1 MNLVLIGFRGCG
13 KTSVGRKAA
22 PRLGLRFVDTD
33 RLVEERE
40 GRSVADIF
48 SLSGEAHFREAE
60 AAVIAAL
67 AGIDGVLVAAGGG
80 APCSGR
86 NRAVLSRLGRV
97 VWLKA
102 SPSTALRRMRGGLRP
117 PLTGLPAKEE
127 VETLM
132 QKRQDDYAALADAAI
147 DTDGKSKREV
157 TDELEH
163 VWRNL
168 QGDDVR

>member
-1 MNLVLIGFRGCG
+1 MNLILIGFRGCG

-40 GRSVADIF
+40 GRSVAEIF

-67 AGIDGVLVAAGGG
+67 AGIEGFLVAAGGG
-80 APCSGR
+80 APCSEK
-86 NRAVLSRLGRV
+86 NRAVLSGIGRV

-102 SPSTALRRMRGGLRP
+102 SPATVTARMRGGGRP
-117 PLTGLPAKEE
+117 PLTDLPAEEE
-127 VETLM
+127 VATLM
-132 QKRQDDYAALADAAI
+132 KKRHDDYAALADAAI

-163 VWRNL
+163 VWRDL

>member
-13 KTSVGRKAA
+13 KSSVGRQAA
-22 PRLGLRFVDTD
+22 IRLGLRFVDTD

-40 GRSVADIF
+40 GKSVADIF
-48 SLSGEAHFREAE
+48 SLFGEARFRRAE
-60 AAVIAAL
+60 AAVIATL
-67 AGIDGVLVAAGGG
+67 AGTDGCLVAAGGG
-80 APCSGR
+80 APCGEG

-102 SPSTALRRMRGGLRP
+102 SPATVLGRMRRGGRP
-117 PLTGLPAKEE
+117 ALTDLPAEEE

-132 QKRQDDYAALADAAI
+132 RKRHDDYAALADAAI

>member
-1 MNLVLIGFRGCG
+1 MNLVLIGFRGSG
-13 KTSVGRKAA
+13 KTSIGRKAA

-40 GRSVADIF
+40 GRSVADLF
-48 SLSGEAHFREAE
+48 SLFGEARFREAE

-67 AGIDGVLVAAGGG
+67 AGIDGCLVAAGGG
-80 APCSGR
+80 APCGEG

-102 SPSTALRRMRGGLRP
+102 SPATVLVRMRGGVRP
-117 PLTGLPAKEE
+117 ALTGLPAEEE

-132 QKRQDDYAALADAAI
+132 RKRHDDYAALADAAI
-147 DTDGKSKREV
+147 ETDGKSRREV